1 MTRALVVTLV
11 VYSALF
17 LNFFLVATFDNLGP
31 RLSESHSIS
40 YQNLSLIISIKSF
53 VNMICGP
60 AFALLSSKLPASLL
74 FSIGGFSLCGSMTG
88 LAFSNTLTGFLIS
101 RALHGVGTSGLM
113 VGGMSILMRCVRKKE
128 RGRYTSIA
136 YSAAGHA
143 PLLAPV
149 LSGLMYDFLGQT
161 WMFLIISILTFSVTG
176 AAYLILN
183 REVKS
188 PVLSESE
195 SQIATIEASEMW
207 PCVRR
212 IFKNPMTTVALTGI
226 LSHGFSFG
234 CCESVLPVYLTDWD
248 SNSLSVLT
256 TSLIYSV
263 GPLTFTVVAPIAGY
277 MVDRVGHYKVLL
289 TGITLYAVLFP
300 LFQLFVD
307 SLVGLGACIAL
318 SFGICAVCEV
328 SVFPFIAD
336 IAEKTDIAHA
346 DTIAFATNE
355 MAIQCGFAVGNVVG
369 RQLVDWKG
377 MVVFGWFIAGW
388 DLLALTLCLVVIIFL
403 RRKEK
408 ESPRK
413 EDEIITN

>member
-1 MTRALVVTLV
+1 
-11 VYSALF
+11 
-17 LNFFLVATFDNLGP
+17 
-31 RLSESHSIS
+31 
-40 YQNLSLIISIKSF
+40 
-53 VNMICGP
+53 
-60 AFALLSSKLPASLL
+60 
-74 FSIGGFSLCGSMTG
+74 
-88 LAFSNTLTGFLIS
+88 
-101 RALHGVGTSGLM
+101 
-113 VGGMSILMRCVRKKE
+113 
-128 RGRYTSIA
+128 
-136 YSAAGHA
+136 
-143 PLLAPV
+143 
-149 LSGLMYDFLGQT
+149 
-161 WMFLIISILTFSVTG
+161 
-176 AAYLILN
+176 
-183 REVKS
+183 
-188 PVLSESE
+188 
-195 SQIATIEASEMW
+195 
-207 PCVRR
+207 
-212 IFKNPMTTVALTGI
+212 
-226 LSHGFSFG
+226 
-234 CCESVLPVYLTDWD
+234 
-248 SNSLSVLT
+248 
-256 TSLIYSV
+256 
-263 GPLTFTVVAPIAGY
+263 

-413 EDEIITN
+413 DDEIITN